1 MKIIRNTQAITLV
14 PHYYPIAPQRI
25 MGRESR
31 ESATATAR
39 PFTITRVGVK
49 SARWAPETGWT
60 ILPWFGI
67 GSAPIVPDLTD
78 DATADFVAEFVT
90 GQTPNRA
97 PLVVI
102 DGVEATS

>member
-25 MGRESR
+25 MGREQR
-31 ESATATAR
+31 EHSTAVPR
-39 PFTITRVGVK
+39 PFAITRVGVK
-49 SARWAPETGWT
+49 SARWSPETGWT

-78 DATADFVAEFVT
+78 ETTADFVAEFVT
-90 GQTPNRA
+90 GQTPNLA

-102 DGVEATS
+102 DGVEAVA